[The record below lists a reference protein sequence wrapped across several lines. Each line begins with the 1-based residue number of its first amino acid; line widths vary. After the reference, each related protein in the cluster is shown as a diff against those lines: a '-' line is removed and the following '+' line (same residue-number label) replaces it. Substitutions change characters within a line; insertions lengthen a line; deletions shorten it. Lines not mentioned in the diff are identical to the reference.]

1 LLKKFFII
9 FLQKKK
15 KKKKKTF
22 MIFMEQSVYSIGI
35 TDKQLLL

>member
-1 LLKKFFII
+1 LLIN
-9 FLQKKK
+9 LCQKK